1 MLEKLGKYQI
11 TDKLGEGGFGTV
23 YKALDPTFGRVVAIK
38 VMKPGTDETLAQ
50 RFRNEA
56 AACGSLRHKNIVSVY
71 DFGDAEGLLYLVME
85 YVAGEDL
92 QKAMARGRP
101 MGLEE
106 KVQILYEVADGLY
119 AAHKQKIIHRDIKPA
134 NVMLTEDGVRL
145 MDFGIAR
152 RKRDAR
158 LTTPGMLVGSYA
170 YMAPEQLMGGAPD
183 ERTDIWSLG
192 VMSYYLLTGTHPF
205 ETKEPTAAMMKIARE
220 HPPKLRTV
228 VPGCPEKL
236 EQIVE
241 KLIAKDPADRYQSLA
256 EVLTDLGPVRD
267 ALKVSPTGQSWP
279 TANMEKMARDAWS
292 LFKEGNRTKALEQIE
307 EALRQFPAQA
317 NLLRLRATM
326 LEQQPAAA
334 PKFTSAAFEPSPVI
348 GNRQE
353 RTAKLEAALAEAR
366 RALVSGNRAE
376 ALRLIDAGR
385 RDYPQET
392 RWMVMAEE
400 LSRTPAAK
408 PASPPVSAPQAP
420 AKPVAPKTPVKPAP
434 QKSGGIP
441 GFVWVLVGL
450 LVIGAPVGYLVLR
463 MMSGPPG
470 PVAVLPASLD
480 FQATRA
486 GEAPA
491 QKMSIGGKAGVEFD
505 AAPTSDWLDVQ
516 PRSGK
521 TPGQIEVRPKAG
533 VLPPGKHFGF
543 VEVTPRG
550 GLKQNFPVSVTIPR
564 R

>member
-38 VMKPGTDETLAQ
+38 VMKPGPDETLAQ

-71 DFGDAEGLLYLVME
+71 DFGEAEGLLYLVME

-101 MGLEE
+101 MSLEE

-236 EQIVE
+236 ERVIE
-241 KLIAKDPADRYQSLA
+241 KLIAKDPGDRYQSLA
-256 EVLTDLGPVRD
+256 EVLVDLAPVRD
-267 ALKVSPTGQSWP
+267 GLKVSPTGQSWP
-279 TANMEKMARDAWS
+279 TANMEKMARDAWG
-292 LFKEGNRTKALEQIE
+292 LFKEGNRAKALEQIE
-307 EALRQFPAQA
+307 EALRQFPGQA

-326 LEQQPAAA
+326 LEQPAAAA
-334 PKFTSAAFEPSPVI
+334 PKFTSAAFEPPPT

-353 RTAKLEAALAEAR
+353 RTAKLDAALAEAR
-366 RALVSGNRAE
+366 RALASGNRVE

-400 LSRTPAAK
+400 LSRTSPAK
-408 PASPPVSAPQAP
+408 PASPPPAPQSP
-420 AKPVAPKTPVKPAP
+420 AKPAAQQKTPVKPP
-434 QKSGGIP
+434 PKKSGGIP
-441 GFVWVLVGL
+441 GFVWVLVGM
-450 LVIGAPVGYLVLR
+450 LVIGAPVGYLVFR

-470 PVAVLPASLD
+470 PVAVTPGSLD
-480 FQATRA
+480 FQATRS

-521 TPGQIEVRPKAG
+521 TPGQIEVRPKPGA
-533 VLPPGKHFGF
+533 LPPGKHFGF

>member
-1 MLEKLGKYQI
+1 VLEKLGKYQI

-71 DFGDAEGLLYLVME
+71 DFGDADGLLYLVME

-92 QKAMARGRP
+92 QKAMSRGRA

-183 ERTDIWSLG
+183 ERTDIWSFG
-192 VMSYYLLTGTHPF
+192 VLAYYLLSGTHPF
-205 ETKEPTAAMMKIARE
+205 ETREPTAAMLKIARE

-228 VPGCPEKL
+228 VQGCPEKL
-236 EQIVE
+236 EKIVE
-241 KLIAKDPADRYQSLA
+241 RLIAKDPAERYQTLA
-256 EVLTDLGPVRD
+256 DVLVDLAPVRD
-267 ALKVSPTGQSWP
+267 ALKGTPTGQAWP
-279 TANMEKMARDAWS
+279 TTSMEKMARDAWAV
-292 LFKEGNRTKALEQIE
+292 FKAGNVSGGLEKID
-307 EALRQFPAQA
+307 EALKLYPGQA

-326 LEQQPAAA
+326 LEQQPSAAA
-334 PKFTSAAFEPSPVI
+334 RFTSAGFEGPAPDPAKD
-348 GNRQE
+348 RRE
-353 RTAKLEAALAEAR
+353 RAAHLEKMLGEAR
-366 RALVSGNRAE
+366 RALDGGDKAE
-376 ALRLIDAGR
+376 AQRRIDEGR
-385 RDYPQET
+385 REFPQET

-400 LSRTPAAK
+400 VARMRDGGPKPAAAASEKPEGRKPAAK
-408 PASPPVSAPQAP
+408 KSGV
-420 AKPVAPKTPVKPAP
+420 PVA
-434 QKSGGIP
+434 
-441 GFVWVLVGL
+441 VWALAGL
-450 LVIGAPVGYLVLR
+450 LLIGGPVGYLMYR
-463 MMSGPPG
+463 MLSGPPG
-470 PVAVLPASLD
+470 PVTVTPGSLD
-480 FQATRA
+480 FQATRN
-486 GEAPA
+486 GEAAPK
-491 QKMSIGGKAGVEFD
+491 KMAVGGAAGVSFE
-505 AAPTSDWLDVQ
+505 AAPTSDWLDVA
-516 PRSGK
+516 PRTGR
-521 TPGQIEVRPKAG
+521 TPAEIEVRPRPG
-533 VLPPGKHFGF
+533 VLPPGKHFAF
-543 VEVTPRG
+543 VEVTPKG